1 MPIDPSFL
9 PPAASPDDF
18 AVPGDRVPVA
28 PLGET
33 PLPPATPNLGHTVVF
48 AILVALA
55 GFFIGLV
62 FQLVL
67 MHLAPHMRESAE
79 QMQTDPLL
87 VIPVEAL
94 IYAVAGAASFLLFPF
109 LWRRPF
115 GQGIHWRAFAVRR
128 HTWLLV
134 GIGVATSV
142 VVQLLSNFL
151 PIPKELPIDKF
162 FTHPLGV
169 WLIAI
174 FGVTVAPAFE
184 ELAFRGFLL
193 PSLASAWDWVI
204 QRARTPR
211 ELLGGPTAQQLREGE
226 WQQQTAVSPSL
237 PSDGANIFHRAA
249 DSGDAQQG
257 SSNAEQ
263 GWGNAERDTSNAERS
278 SSNAERDTS
287 NAERG
292 SSNNDPRW
300 SIPALVFSTIITSI
314 GFAMLHG
321 AQLAH
326 SFAPLAVLFAV
337 SVVLCIARLRFH
349 SLAAS
354 TLVHSLYNATIF
366 VMLFIGTDGFRHL
379 DKLGK

>member
-9 PPAASPDDF
+9 PPAASPEELPAPEAMPVAAAD
-18 AVPGDRVPVA
+18 AVPFS
-28 PLGET
+28 T
-33 PLPPATPNLGHTVVF
+33 ATPHIGHTLLF
-48 AILVALA
+48 GLLVAAA
-55 GFFIGLV
+55 GFVVGLV
-62 FQLVL
+62 FALVV
-67 MHLAPHMRESAE
+67 MHVAPHLHESAD
-79 QMQTDPLL
+79 QMQSDPLL
-87 VIPVEAL
+87 VIPVEAV
-94 IYAVAGAASFLLFPF
+94 IYAIAAAASFLIFPLF
-109 LWRRPF
+109 WNRPF
-115 GQGIHWRAFAVRR
+115 SQGVHWRAFIARR
-128 HTWLLV
+128 RWWVLA

-142 VVQLLSNFL
+142 IVQVLSNFL

-169 WLIAI
+169 WLIAV

-193 PSLASAWDWVI
+193 PSLASAWDWVM

-211 ELLGGPTAQQLREGE
+211 ELLGEQPQQPTEGE
-226 WQQQTAVSPSL
+226 WQQQTAVYSSL
-237 PSDGANIFHRAA
+237 PPDGASILQPVGADPDFQGAKRASS
-249 DSGDAQQG
+249 DS
-257 SSNAEQ
+257 
-263 GWGNAERDTSNAERS
+263 
-278 SSNAERDTS
+278 
-287 NAERG
+287 
-292 SSNNDPRW
+292 DPRW
-300 SIPALVFSTIITSI
+300 SMPALVFSTIITSI

-337 SVVLCIARLRFH
+337 SVVLCITRLRFH

-354 TLVHSLYNATIF
+354 TVVHSMYNATIF

>member
-1 MPIDPSFL
+1 MPIDPSSL
-9 PPAASPDDF
+9 PPARSPDEF
-18 AVPGDRVPVA
+18 AVPGDRIPVA

-33 PLPPATPNLGHTVVF
+33 PLLAATPHIGHTLLFGLV
-48 AILVALA
+48 VALA
-55 GFFIGLV
+55 GFVIGLI
-62 FQLVL
+62 FQLSL
-67 MHLAPHMRESAE
+67 LHIAAHLHEPAD

-94 IYAVAGAASFLLFPF
+94 IYAIAGAASFLVFPLF
-109 LWRRPF
+109 WNRPF
-115 GQGIHWRAFAVRR
+115 GQGIHWRAFIVRR
-128 HTWLLV
+128 NLWLLI

-169 WLIAI
+169 WLIAV

-193 PSLASAWDWVI
+193 PSLASAWDWVT

-211 ELLGGPTAQQLREGE
+211 ELLGGPAAHQLTEGE
-226 WQQQTAVSPSL
+226 WQQQAAIYSSL
-237 PSDGANIFHRAA
+237 PPAGAAVFHRVGTPT
-249 DSGDAQQG
+249 DIGDAK
-257 SSNAEQ
+257 
-263 GWGNAERDTSNAERS
+263 
-278 SSNAERDTS
+278 
-287 NAERG
+287 RG
-292 SSNNDPRW
+292 PGPSDPRW
-300 SIPALVFSTIITSI
+300 SISALVFSTVITSI

-337 SVVLCIARLRFH
+337 SVVLCITRLRFH

-354 TLVHSLYNATIF
+354 TLVHSMYNATIF

-379 DKLGK
+379 DNLGK

>member
-9 PPAASPDDF
+9 PPAASPDES
-18 AVPGDRVPVA
+18 AARQARLPVA
-28 PLGET
+28 HVEATLLPATAPNVLHTFVFVVLLLLTTYLVSKVAFRYIPLLHET
-33 PLPPATPNLGHTVVF
+33 P
-48 AILVALA
+48 
-55 GFFIGLV
+55 
-62 FQLVL
+62 
-67 MHLAPHMRESAE
+67 E

-87 VIPVEAL
+87 VIPVEAVL
-94 IYAVAGAASFLLFPF
+94 YAVTATASFLIFPLF
-109 LWRRPF
+109 WDRPF
-115 GQGIHWRAFAVRR
+115 SQGVHWRSYIVRR
-128 HTWLLV
+128 RLWVLV
-134 GIGVATSV
+134 GIGVCTSV

-169 WLIAI
+169 WLIAV

-193 PSLASAWDWVI
+193 PSLATAWDWVI

-211 ELLGGPTAQQLREGE
+211 DLLGGPMAQEFREGE
-226 WQQQTAVSPSL
+226 WQQQTAVYPSV
-237 PSDGANIFHRAA
+237 PSDAANVFDRV
-249 DSGDAQQG
+249 SNFGDPQQDGGNAERG

-263 GWGNAERDTSNAERS
+263 GSSSVQRGSSNAEWDSGNAERDS
-278 SSNAERDTS
+278 
-287 NAERG
+287 G
-292 SSNNDPRW
+292 NNDPRW

>member
-1 MPIDPSFL
+1 MPIDPSSL

-18 AVPGDRVPVA
+18 AVRGDEVTVA
-28 PLGET
+28 PFGET
-33 PLPPATPNLGHTVVF
+33 PLGAVTPHIGHTLLF
-48 AILVALA
+48 GLLVALA
-55 GFFIGLV
+55 GFVIGLV
-62 FQLVL
+62 FQLSLV
-67 MHLAPHMRESAE
+67 HIAPHMRESAE

-94 IYAVAGAASFLLFPF
+94 IYAIAGAASFLIFPLFWNRAF
-109 LWRRPF
+109 S
-115 GQGIHWRAFAVRR
+115 QGIHWRAFIVRR
-128 HTWLLV
+128 RVWLLV

-169 WLIAI
+169 WLIAV

-193 PSLASAWDWVI
+193 PSLASAWDWVM

-211 ELLGGPTAQQLREGE
+211 ELLGGPAAHHLAQSE
-226 WQQQTAVSPSL
+226 WQQAAIDSSL
-237 PSDGANIFHRAA
+237 SSMGASIFHRVETQPDFGGAKP
-249 DSGDAQQG
+249 DS
-257 SSNAEQ
+257 SP
-263 GWGNAERDTSNAERS
+263 
-278 SSNAERDTS
+278 
-287 NAERG
+287 AERG
-292 SSNNDPRW
+292 SRNEDPRW
-300 SIPALVFSTIITSI
+300 SLSALIFSTIITSI

-326 SFAPLAVLFAV
+326 SFAPLAVLFTV
-337 SVVLCIARLRFH
+337 SVVLCITRLRFH

-379 DKLGK
+379 ENVGK

>member
-1 MPIDPSFL
+1 MPIDPSSL
-9 PPAASPDDF
+9 PPAASPDEF
-18 AVPGDRVPVA
+18 AVPGERLPVA
-28 PLGET
+28 PAGET
-33 PLPPATPNLGHTVVF
+33 RFLAATPHIGHTLLF
-48 AILVALA
+48 GLLVALA
-55 GFFIGLV
+55 GFVIGLG
-62 FQLVL
+62 FELALV
-67 MHLAPHMRESAE
+67 HIAPHLRETAE

-94 IYAVAGAASFLLFPF
+94 IYAMVGAASFLVFPLF
-109 LWRRPF
+109 WDRPF
-115 GQGIHWRAFAVRR
+115 AQGIHWRAFIVRR
-128 HTWLLV
+128 SVWLLV

-193 PSLASAWDWVI
+193 PSLASAWDWVT

-211 ELLGGPTAQQLREGE
+211 ELLGGHAAHPLAEAEWRQQ
-226 WQQQTAVSPSL
+226 AAMNSSL
-237 PSDGANIFHRAA
+237 PEGANVYHRAGIEPEFA
-249 DSGDAQQG
+249 DAERG
-257 SSNAEQ
+257 S
-263 GWGNAERDTSNAERS
+263 GNAERDSGNE
-278 SSNAERDTS
+278 
-287 NAERG
+287 
-292 SSNNDPRW
+292 DPHW
-300 SIPALVFSTIITSI
+300 SLPALVFSTIITSI

-326 SFAPLAVLFAV
+326 SVAPLAVLFSV
-337 SVVLCIARLRFH
+337 SVVLCITRLRFH

-354 TLVHSLYNATIF
+354 TLVHSMYNATIF

-379 DKLGK
+379 DKVGK

>member
-1 MPIDPSFL
+1 MPIDPSSL
-9 PPAASPDDF
+9 PPAASPDEF
-18 AVPGDRVPVA
+18 AIPGEPGPIA
-28 PLGET
+28 PAGET
-33 PLPPATPNLGHTVVF
+33 PFLAATPHIGHTLVF
-48 AILVALA
+48 GLLVALA
-55 GFFIGLV
+55 GFVIGLA
-62 FQLVL
+62 FERALV
-67 MHLAPHMRESAE
+67 HLAPHLRETVE

-94 IYAVAGAASFLLFPF
+94 IYAIAGVASFLVFPLFWDRSF
-109 LWRRPF
+109 AE
-115 GQGIHWRAFAVRR
+115 GIHWRASVVRR
-128 HTWLLV
+128 SVWLLV

-193 PSLASAWDWVI
+193 PSLASAWDWVTHH
-204 QRARTPR
+204 ARTPR
-211 ELLGGPTAQQLREGE
+211 ELLRGHAAHPLAEAE
-226 WQQQTAVSPSL
+226 WQQQAAINSSL
-237 PSDGANIFHRAA
+237 PPQGPAVYHRAGIDPA
-249 DSGDAQQG
+249 
-257 SSNAEQ
+257 SSAAEQ
-263 GWGNAERDTSNAERS
+263 GSGTAERVYSNP
-278 SSNAERDTS
+278 
-287 NAERG
+287 
-292 SSNNDPRW
+292 DPRW
-300 SIPALVFSTIITSI
+300 SLPALIFSTIITSI

-326 SFAPLAVLFAV
+326 SFAPLAVLFTV
-337 SVVLCIARLRFH
+337 SVVLCVTRLRFH

-354 TLVHSLYNATIF
+354 TLVHSMYNATIF

-379 DKLGK
+379 DKVGK

>member
-9 PPAASPDDF
+9 PPASSPEEL
-18 AVPGDRVPVA
+18 AARRERLPVA
-28 PLGET
+28 HLDAAPLSA
-33 PLPPATPNLGHTVVF
+33 ATPHIGHTLLFGV
-48 AILVALA
+48 LVAIA
-55 GFFIGLV
+55 GFVVGVIFE
-62 FQLVL
+62 LVL
-67 MHLAPHMRESAE
+67 MHVAPHMREPAE

-94 IYAVAGAASFLLFPF
+94 IYAVAAGASFLIFPLF
-109 LWRRPF
+109 WGRSF
-115 GQGIHWRAFAVRR
+115 GQGVHWRAFIVRR
-128 HTWLLV
+128 RLWLVV
-134 GIGVATSV
+134 GIGVVTSV

-193 PSLASAWDWVI
+193 PSLASAWDWVM

-211 ELLGGPTAQQLREGE
+211 ELLSAAAAHQPTESE
-226 WQQQTAVSPSL
+226 WQQQAAVYSSL
-237 PSDGANIFHRAA
+237 PPAGASVFHHLGTEE
-249 DSGDAQQG
+249 DSGWG
-257 SSNAEQ
+257 SQHHPEH
-263 GWGNAERDTSNAERS
+263 
-278 SSNAERDTS
+278 
-287 NAERG
+287 G
-292 SSNNDPRW
+292 SGPSDPHW
-300 SIPALVFSTIITSI
+300 SWPAIVFATIITSI
-314 GFAMLHG
+314 GFALLHG

-337 SVVLCIARLRFH
+337 SVVLCATRLRFH

-354 TLVHSLYNATIF
+354 TLVHSMYNATIF

>member
-1 MPIDPSFL
+1 MPIDPSSL
-9 PPAASPDDF
+9 PPAASPDEFDL
-18 AVPGDRVPVA
+18 PGERLPVA
-28 PLGET
+28 PAGET
-33 PLPPATPNLGHTVVF
+33 TLLPATPHIGHTLLF
-48 AILVALA
+48 GLLVALA
-55 GFFIGLV
+55 GFVIGLG
-62 FQLVL
+62 FELALV
-67 MHLAPHMRESAE
+67 HIAPHLRETAE

-94 IYAVAGAASFLLFPF
+94 IYAIAGAASFLIFPL
-109 LWRRPF
+109 LWHRPF
-115 GQGIHWRAFAVRR
+115 AQGIHWRAFIVRR
-128 HTWLLV
+128 RVWLLV

-193 PSLASAWDWVI
+193 PSLASAWDWVM

-211 ELLGGPTAQQLREGE
+211 ELLGGHAAHPLAEAEWRQQPTIN
-226 WQQQTAVSPSL
+226 SSL
-237 PSDGANIFHRAA
+237 SEGANVYHGAA
-249 DSGDAQQG
+249 IEPDF
-257 SSNAEQ
+257 AE
-263 GWGNAERDTSNAERS
+263 AERGSG
-278 SSNAERDTS
+278 

-292 SSNNDPRW
+292 SGTRSGVRHAERGSGNQDPRW
-300 SIPALVFSTIITSI
+300 SLPALVFSTIITSI

-326 SFAPLAVLFAV
+326 SFAPLAVLFTV
-337 SVVLCIARLRFH
+337 SVVLCITRLRFH

-354 TLVHSLYNATIF
+354 TLVHSMYNATIF

-379 DKLGK
+379 DKVGK

>member
-1 MPIDPSFL
+1 MPIDSSSL
-9 PPAASPDDF
+9 PPAASPDEF
-18 AVPGDRVPVA
+18 AVPGERLPVSPA
-28 PLGET
+28 GET
-33 PLPPATPNLGHTVVF
+33 PFLAATPHIGHTLLF
-48 AILVALA
+48 GLLVALA
-55 GFFIGLV
+55 GFVIGLG
-62 FQLVL
+62 FELALV
-67 MHLAPHMRESAE
+67 HIAPHLRETAE

-94 IYAVAGAASFLLFPF
+94 IYAMVGAASFLVFPLF
-109 LWRRPF
+109 WDRPF
-115 GQGIHWRAFAVRR
+115 AQGIHWRAFIVRR
-128 HTWLLV
+128 SVWLLV

-193 PSLASAWDWVI
+193 PSLASAWDWVM

-211 ELLGGPTAQQLREGE
+211 ELLGGHAAHPLAEAEWRQQV
-226 WQQQTAVSPSL
+226 AINSSL
-237 PSDGANIFHRAA
+237 PPQGANVYHHAGIEPEFADA
-249 DSGDAQQG
+249 EQDSGNAQ
-257 SSNAEQ
+257 
-263 GWGNAERDTSNAERS
+263 
-278 SSNAERDTS
+278 
-287 NAERG
+287 RG
-292 SSNNDPRW
+292 SGNEDPHW
-300 SIPALVFSTIITSI
+300 SLPALVFSTIITSI

-326 SFAPLAVLFAV
+326 SFAPLAVLFTV
-337 SVVLCIARLRFH
+337 SVVLCITRLRFH

-354 TLVHSLYNATIF
+354 TLVHSMYNATIF

-379 DKLGK
+379 DKVGK

>member
-1 MPIDPSFL
+1 MPIDPSSL
-9 PPAASPDDF
+9 PPAASPDEF
-18 AVPGDRVPVA
+18 AVPGERLLVA
-28 PLGET
+28 PAGQT
-33 PLPPATPNLGHTVVF
+33 PLLAATPHIGHTLLF
-48 AILVALA
+48 GLLVALA
-55 GFFIGLV
+55 GFVIGLG
-62 FQLVL
+62 FELALV
-67 MHLAPHMRESAE
+67 HIAPHLRETAE

-94 IYAVAGAASFLLFPF
+94 IYAMVGAASFLVFPLF
-109 LWRRPF
+109 WDRPF
-115 GQGIHWRAFAVRR
+115 AQGIHWRAFIVRR
-128 HTWLLV
+128 SVWLLV

-193 PSLASAWDWVI
+193 PSLASAWDWVM

-211 ELLGGPTAQQLREGE
+211 ELLGGHAAHPLAETEWRQQ
-226 WQQQTAVSPSL
+226 AAINSSL
-237 PSDGANIFHRAA
+237 PEGANVYHRAEIEPEFA
-249 DSGDAQQG
+249 D
-257 SSNAEQ
+257 
-263 GWGNAERDTSNAERS
+263 
-278 SSNAERDTS
+278 
-287 NAERG
+287 AERG
-292 SSNNDPRW
+292 SGNAARGSSNEDPHW
-300 SIPALVFSTIITSI
+300 SLPALVFSTIITSI

-326 SFAPLAVLFAV
+326 SFAPLAVLFTV
-337 SVVLCIARLRFH
+337 SVVLCITRLRFH

-354 TLVHSLYNATIF
+354 TLVHSMYNATIF

-379 DKLGK
+379 DKVGK

>member
-1 MPIDPSFL
+1 LFGL
-9 PPAASPDDF
+9 
-18 AVPGDRVPVA
+18 
-28 PLGET
+28 
-33 PLPPATPNLGHTVVF
+33 
-48 AILVALA
+48 LVALA
-55 GFFIGLV
+55 GFIIGLI
-62 FQLVL
+62 FQLSL
-67 MHLAPHMRESAE
+67 MHIAPHMRESTE

-87 VIPVEAL
+87 VIPIEAL
-94 IYAVAGAASFLLFPF
+94 IYAIAGAACFVIFPLF
-109 LWRRPF
+109 WNRPF
-115 GQGIHWRAFAVRR
+115 SQGIHWRALIVRSR
-128 HTWLLV
+128 IGLLV

-193 PSLASAWDWVI
+193 PSLASAWDWVT

-211 ELLGGPTAQQLREGE
+211 ELLGGPAPHPLVEGE
-226 WQQQTAVSPSL
+226 WRSQPVLDAAL
-237 PSDGANIFHRAA
+237 PSNGEVTWNSGPARRA
-249 DSGDAQQG
+249 SG
-257 SSNAEQ
+257 NE
-263 GWGNAERDTSNAERS
+263 
-278 SSNAERDTS
+278 
-287 NAERG
+287 
-292 SSNNDPRW
+292 DPRW
-300 SIPALVFSTIITSI
+300 SISALIFSTIITSI

-326 SFAPLAVLFAV
+326 SLAPLGVLFTV
-337 SVVLCIARLRFH
+337 SVVLCVTRLRFH

-354 TLVHSLYNATIF
+354 TLVHSMYNATIF

-379 DKLGK
+379 DKLSK

>member
-28 PLGET
+28 PLGEP
-33 PLPPATPNLGHTVVF
+33 PLPPATPNLGHTLVF
-48 AILVALA
+48 GVLVALA

-62 FQLVL
+62 FQLAL

-79 QMQTDPLL
+79 QMQTDPLV
-87 VIPVEAL
+87 VIPVEAF

-115 GQGIHWRAFAVRR
+115 GQGIHWRAFIVRR

-169 WLIAI
+169 WLIAV

-193 PSLASAWDWVI
+193 PSLATAWDWVI

-211 ELLGGPTAQQLREGE
+211 DLLGGPTAQQVREGE

-237 PSDGANIFHRAA
+237 PSDGANVFDRAS
-249 DSGDAQQG
+249 DFGDAQQG
-257 SSNAEQ
+257 SSNAQQ
-263 GWGNAERDTSNAERS
+263 GWGNVERG
-278 SSNAERDTS
+278 SSNAELGS
-287 NAERG
+287 GNAQQVSGNAQRG

-300 SIPALVFSTIITSI
+300 SLPALVFSTIITSI

>member
-1 MPIDPSFL
+1 MPIDPSSL
-9 PPAASPDDF
+9 PPAASPDEVAD
-18 AVPGDRVPVA
+18 PSHELPVA
-28 PLGET
+28 HVDARPLSA
-33 PLPPATPNLGHTVVF
+33 ATPHIGHTLLF
-48 AILVALA
+48 GLLVALT
-55 GFFIGLV
+55 GFAIGIL
-62 FQLVL
+62 FELVL
-67 MHLAPHMRESAE
+67 MHIGPRLREPVE

-87 VIPVEAL
+87 VIPVEAV
-94 IYAVAGAASFLLFPF
+94 IYAVAAATSFLIFPLF
-109 LWRRPF
+109 WGRSF
-115 GQGIHWRAFAVRR
+115 GQGVHWRAFIVRR
-128 HTWLLV
+128 RLWVLV

-142 VVQLLSNFL
+142 VVQFLSNFL

-162 FTHPLGV
+162 FTHRLGV

-193 PSLASAWDWVI
+193 PSLASAWDWAM

-211 ELLGGPTAQQLREGE
+211 ELLGAAAAHQPTESE
-226 WQQQTAVSPSL
+226 WQQQAAVYSSL
-237 PSDGANIFHRAA
+237 PPVGAGVFHHLRAEP
-249 DSGDAQQG
+249 D
-257 SSNAEQ
+257 
-263 GWGNAERDTSNAERS
+263 S
-278 SSNAERDTS
+278 SSHS
-287 NAERG
+287 
-292 SSNNDPRW
+292 DPHW
-300 SIPALVFSTIITSI
+300 SKTAIVFATIITSI

-337 SVVLCIARLRFH
+337 SVVLCATRLRFH

-354 TLVHSLYNATIF
+354 TLVHSMYNATIF

>member
-9 PPAASPDDF
+9 PPAASPEEP
-18 AVPGDRVPVA
+18 AARRERLPVSHLDA
-28 PLGET
+28 T
-33 PLPPATPNLGHTVVF
+33 PLSAATPHLGHTLLFGV
-48 AILVALA
+48 LVALA
-55 GFFIGLV
+55 GFVIGV
-62 FQLVL
+62 IFELVL
-67 MHLAPHMRESAE
+67 MHLGSHLREPAE

-87 VIPVEAL
+87 VIPVEAM
-94 IYAVAGAASFLLFPF
+94 IYAVAAAASFLIFPLFWGRSF
-109 LWRRPF
+109 S
-115 GQGIHWRAFAVRR
+115 QGVHWRAVIVRR
-128 HTWLLV
+128 RWWVPV
-134 GIGVATSV
+134 GIGAATSV
-142 VVQLLSNFL
+142 VVQILSNFL

-193 PSLASAWDWVI
+193 PSLASAWDWVM
-204 QRARTPR
+204 QRARRPR
-211 ELLGGPTAQQLREGE
+211 EMPGDPVAQQTPESE
-226 WQQQTAVSPSL
+226 WQQEAAVYASL
-237 PSDGANIFHRAA
+237 PPAGASVFHHLGPDSDAG
-249 DSGDAQQG
+249 QG
-257 SSNAEQ
+257 
-263 GWGNAERDTSNAERS
+263 GGN
-278 SSNAERDTS
+278 

-292 SSNNDPRW
+292 SGPPDPHW
-300 SIPALVFSTIITSI
+300 SRMAIVFATVITSI

-337 SVVLCIARLRFH
+337 SVVLCATRLLFH

-354 TLVHSLYNATIF
+354 TVVHSMYNATIF
-366 VMLFIGTDGFRHL
+366 IMLFIGTDGFRHL

>member
-1 MPIDPSFL
+1 MPIDPSSL
-9 PPAASPDDF
+9 PPAASPDEF
-18 AVPGDRVPVA
+18 AVPAERMPIA
-28 PLGET
+28 SAGET
-33 PLPPATPNLGHTVVF
+33 PFLAATPHIGHTLLF
-48 AILVALA
+48 GLLVALA
-55 GFFIGLV
+55 GFVIGLG
-62 FQLVL
+62 FELALV
-67 MHLAPHMRESAE
+67 HIAPHLRETAE

-94 IYAVAGAASFLLFPF
+94 IYAIAGAASSLVFPLF
-109 LWRRPF
+109 WDRPF
-115 GQGIHWRAFAVRR
+115 AQGIHWRAFIVRR
-128 HTWLLV
+128 SVWLLV

-193 PSLASAWDWVI
+193 PSLASAWDWVM

-211 ELLGGPTAQQLREGE
+211 ELLGGHVTHPLAEAEWRQQA
-226 WQQQTAVSPSL
+226 TINSSL
-237 PSDGANIFHRAA
+237 PEGANVYDRSDFA
-249 DSGDAQQG
+249 DANRGSG
-257 SSNAEQ
+257 
-263 GWGNAERDTSNAERS
+263 
-278 SSNAERDTS
+278 

-292 SSNNDPRW
+292 SGTAERVYSNPDPRW
-300 SIPALVFSTIITSI
+300 SLPALVFSTIITSI

-326 SFAPLAVLFAV
+326 SFAPLAVLFTV
-337 SVVLCIARLRFH
+337 SVVLCITRLRFH

-354 TLVHSLYNATIF
+354 TLVHSMYNATIF

-379 DKLGK
+379 DKVGK